1 MKSKKKTGLFNTEHA
16 MDVVLIVIGI
26 FLAIFTSLMIV
37 IFCFFQST
45 PDTLIGCVFAAT
57 ASECGI
63 MGWIKNNKEKQETRK
78 WELEDRKLQKIQ
90 NNIEGMVDNDE

>member
-37 IFCFFQST
+37 VFCFFQST

-63 MGWIKNNKEKQETRK
+63 MGWIKTNKERHETRR
-78 WELEDRKLQKIQ
+78 WELEDRKMNRIQ
-90 NNIEGMVDNDE
+90 DNLERMVDEDE

>member
-1 MKSKKKTGLFNTEHA
+1 MRSKKKTSLFNTDHA

-26 FLAIFTSLMIV
+26 FLAVFTSLMIIV
-37 IFCFFQST
+37 FCFYQST

-63 MGWIKNNKEKQETRK
+63 MGWIKNNKEKHEVRK
-78 WELEDRKLQKIQ
+78 WELQDRKFQQVQDNL
-90 NNIEGMVDNDE
+90 ERMENDE